1 MKKITKATLHYTLD
15 GKKYTCWTT
24 IERAN
29 AFLIEAK
36 KRNVE
41 ACYYR
46 RVDPRE
52 ERLDCP
58 QRYRCYIN
66 SRNVLTSELQ
76 IGIYIN
82 GKPRYPNAEEDCND
96 MFPTKPGDPGWDPEL
111 TEWFYE
117 DD

>member
-15 GKKYTCWTT
+15 GKRYTCWTT
-24 IERAN
+24 IERAD
-29 AFLIEAK
+29 AFLLEAK

-41 ACYYR
+41 AYYYK
-46 RVDPRE
+46 RVNPDE
-52 ERLDCP
+52 ERLDYP

-66 SRNVLTSELQ
+66 SRDKLISELQ
-76 IGIYIN
+76 TGMYVN
-82 GKPRYPNAEEDCND
+82 GKARYPIHDDEDD
-96 MFPTKPGDPGWDPEL
+96 SPTKPGDPGWDPEL